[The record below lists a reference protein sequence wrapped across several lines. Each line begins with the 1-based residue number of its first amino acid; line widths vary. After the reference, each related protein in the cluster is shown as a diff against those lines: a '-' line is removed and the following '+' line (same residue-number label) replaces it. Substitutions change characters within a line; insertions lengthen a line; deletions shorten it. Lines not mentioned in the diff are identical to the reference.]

1 MQNTANINLLD
12 PTGNNKTGARAM
24 HNETYLSTTVIKR
37 KEKKD
42 VVSVKRIKI
51 KIINISQRLRGEEK

>member
-51 KIINISQRLRGEEK
+51 KIINIS